1 MARFQ
6 RQAPAGALAH
16 RYRRSLAFVFAGCIL
31 GSFSMPRLSYSKR
44 DAIRQAVE
52 MQRLCFS
59 NAQLLDQDIRASA
72 DKEQRARVATGLGH
86 LVRAWKTLE
95 DSKRVLKGD
104 PMPGSLK
111 PEKPRPNRCRPAGN
125 DLAGIAQQMA
135 INVAHNGNQDG

>member
-1 MARFQ
+1 MLIQ
-6 RQAPAGALAH
+6 
-16 RYRRSLAFVFAGCIL
+16 
-31 GSFSMPRLSYSKR
+31 MPRLTYSKR

-59 NAQLLDQDIRASA
+59 NAQLLDQDIQASA

-111 PEKPRPNRCRPAGN
+111 PEKPRPNRRRPAVV
-125 DLAGIAQQMA
+125 DIEAVAESMR
-135 INVAHNGNQDG
+135 INVAHHGNQDG

>member
-1 MARFQ
+1 MLIQ
-6 RQAPAGALAH
+6 
-16 RYRRSLAFVFAGCIL
+16 
-31 GSFSMPRLSYSKR
+31 MPRLTYSKR

-72 DKEQRARVATGLGH
+72 DKEQRARVAMGLGH

-111 PEKPRPNRCRPAGN
+111 PEKPSLNRRPHAPVSIETVAESMRLDVAHPAG
-125 DLAGIAQQMA
+125 
-135 INVAHNGNQDG
+135 VKDG